1 MASVDRTLEDEDGD
15 ESADSEPSERVR
27 DRKDRPRRRSDA
39 PAPRKRPRYE
49 EEEEPAVVS
58 GRFLIAVGMIIAGT
72 LIPSSKLGEI
82 LEPAE
87 PEATHVDQFAVGAK
101 QTLRITLVTAD
112 YNLLGC
118 AAEQSFEGLHCAF
131 KTATEAWPRDPKE
144 PPEDYNNKQNII
156 QPYRTW
162 YDNKLVFVA
171 GLWSRPDVAF
181 RLHQEPQ
188 GNILPEKL
196 ARFAVECQV
205 TFVGKLEGA
214 KLRWNPSQNWTDPD
228 APAWV
233 ARAET
238 CKLIEEPQ

>member
-1 MASVDRTLEDEDGD
+1 MASVDRTLEDADDDD
-15 ESADSEPSERVR
+15 ESADSKSSESVPQP
-27 DRKDRPRRRSDA
+27 KDRPRRRAEGPSRA
-39 PAPRKRPRYE
+39 RRRRQ

-58 GRFLIAVGMIIAGT
+58 GRFLIAVGAILAAT
-72 LIPSSKLGEI
+72 LIPSSKLGEL

-87 PEATHVDQFAVGAK
+87 PEATHVEQFAVGAR

-118 AAEQSFEGLHCAF
+118 AAEQSFEGVHCAF
-131 KTATEAWPRDPKE
+131 KSVTETWPRDPKD
-144 PPEDYNNKQNII
+144 PPDDHNNKLNIV

-162 YDNKLVFVA
+162 YDNKLVFVS
-171 GLWSRPDVAF
+171 GLWSRPEVAF
-181 RLHQEPQ
+181 RLHREPQ

-205 TFVGKLEGA
+205 TFVGTFSNV
-214 KLRWNPSQNWTDPD
+214 KLRWNPSQSWVDPD

-238 CKLIEEPQ
+238 CKLIDEQL